1 MKSLFNECSNNLPV
15 FTGDFNVNTSD
26 SFCSLNGFK
35 NLINDPAYCIDLIL
49 TNQPTLFQCSTVETG
64 LSDFHLLTVTEFIT
78 RSQICKPHII
88 TYQTCKNYDN
98 VCL

>member
-1 MKSLFNECSNNLPV
+1 MKIVFNECSNNLPV
-15 FTGDFNVNTSD
+15 FTSDFNINTSN
-26 SFCSLNGFK
+26 SFCSLNGIK
-35 NLINDPAYCIDLIL
+35 NYKNSEKPTCIDLIL
-49 TNQPTLFQCSTVETG
+49 NLHYFNVETG

-78 RSQICKPHII
+78 RSQKCKPHII